1 MNTLWTFGDSFTFG
15 WGLKYHKWHNEK
27 SMDYLNK
34 WVDSEKH
41 KPWPEILSEKLNL
54 NLKNCGVNGY
64 SNYDIINDIIE
75 KSPYIKKG
83 DTVVIAK
90 SYSGRRRFP
99 VDGEWRLFASGAILQ
114 TLEDKMNSHQIE
126 LVGMDKFKTIID
138 YEYYFAHDPLYK
150 EQQDTI
156 FNYLVD
162 TLYKINNIKIALI
175 TSIDEMRPEDKI
187 ETINRHTQGEIKDYH
202 PSVNGH
208 RTIANRIYSRL
219 TNDNR
224 DTLI

>member
-15 WGLKYHKWHNEK
+15 WGMKHHKWHNNK
-27 SMDYLNK
+27 GKNYLNN
-34 WVDSEKH
+34 WVTPNKH
-41 KPWPEILSEKLNL
+41 KPWPDILSEKLNM
-54 NLKNCGVNGY
+54 NLRNCGVNGY
-64 SNYDIINDIIE
+64 SNYDIINTIIE
-75 KSPYIKKG
+75 ETSNIKKG
-83 DTVVIAK
+83 DIVVIAK

-99 VDGEWRLFASGAILQ
+99 VDGEWRLFTSGAMLQ
-114 TLEDKMNSHQIE
+114 TLEDKMNSHQID

-156 FNYLVD
+156 FNYLVE
-162 TLYKINNIKIALI
+162 TLWKINNIGNAVI
-175 TSIDEMRPEDKI
+175 TSIDEMRPNDGV
-187 ETINRHTQGEIKDYH
+187 ETILRHTNGKIKDYH

-208 RTIANRIYSRL
+208 RTIANRIYSQI

-224 DTLI
+224 DNLI